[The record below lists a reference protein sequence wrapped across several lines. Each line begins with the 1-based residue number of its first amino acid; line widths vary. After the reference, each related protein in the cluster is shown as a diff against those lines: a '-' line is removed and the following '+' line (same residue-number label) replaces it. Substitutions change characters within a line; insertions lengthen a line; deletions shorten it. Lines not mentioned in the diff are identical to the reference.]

1 MLTRGKA
8 SLHLPTADEASG
20 NTMSVDLNS
29 KHKIPA
35 LQVEQKGNGF
45 NIPQYS

>member
-1 MLTRGKA
+1 MLTCGKA
-8 SLHLPTADEASG
+8 SLHLPTADEASA
-20 NTMSVDLNS
+20 NTMLVDLNS
-29 KHKIPA
+29 EHKVPP